1 MGRGDLVPRIIT
13 DFDVRIR
20 LHRDKSFGRVWPV
33 NLSETGVCI
42 RLRLPVEEK
51 QYVDLKITLGNEGD
65 VMILCGRI
73 AWVREDTVEQVFYCG
88 IGFTSLSKKQ
98 LEKIRNYVEAGSEAL
113 MDFFSGFPLFDQ
125 FSHEDCRGLLRIVTL
140 RRLQK
145 KEFLYSEGEIDMDL
159 QGIFIVQSGLLSI
172 FKGKKAK
179 PHRRIA
185 VVSPGE
191 IFGEF
196 TLLYETPH
204 TATVMAVNDT
214 TLIQINKMGLQLLKE
229 ENPALACKIM
239 ELVARSL
246 ADSLKHATKKLFCPV
261 RA

>member
-1 MGRGDLVPRIIT
+1 MPRIIT

-20 LHRDKSFGRVWPV
+20 LRRDKSFGRVWPV

-51 QYVDLKITLGNEGD
+51 QYVDLKITLGNEED
-65 VMILCGRI
+65 VMILFGRI
-73 AWVREDTVEQVFYCG
+73 AWVREDAVNQVYYCG
-88 IGFTSLSKKQ
+88 IGFSSLSQKQ
-98 LEKIRNYVEAGSEAL
+98 LEKIRNYVDAGSEAL
-113 MDFFSGFPLFDQ
+113 MNLFSSFPLFNQ

-145 KEFLYSEGEIDMDL
+145 KEFLYSDGEINMDL
-159 QGIFIVQSGLLSI
+159 QGVFIVQSGLLSI

-179 PHRRIA
+179 PHRRLA

-204 TATVMAVNDT
+204 TATVMAVNDS
-214 TLIQINKMGLQLLKE
+214 TLIQINKMGFQLTKE

-246 ADSLKHATKKLFCPV
+246 AGNLKHATKKLFCPV

>member
-1 MGRGDLVPRIIT
+1 MGSEDFVPRIIT

-51 QYVDLKITLGNEGD
+51 QYVDLKITLGYED
-65 VMILCGRI
+65 EVMILCGRI
-73 AWVREDTVEQVFYCG
+73 AWVREDPVNQVYYCG
-88 IGFTSLSKKQ
+88 IGFSTLTQ
-98 LEKIRNYVEAGSEAL
+98 NQREKIRNYVEAGGKSL
-113 MDFFSGFPLFDQ
+113 MDFFAGFPLFDQ
-125 FSHEDCRGLLRIVTL
+125 FSPEDCRRLLRIVTL
-140 RRLQK
+140 RELQK
-145 KEFLYSEGEIDMDL
+145 KEFLFIKDNIDMDS
-159 QGIFIVQSGLLSI
+159 QGLFIVRSGLLSI

-179 PHRRIA
+179 PEQRIA

-196 TLLYETPH
+196 TLLYESPH
-204 TATVMAVNDT
+204 TATVMAVNDS
-214 TLIQINKMGLQLLKE
+214 TLIQINKMGFQLMKE
-229 ENPALACKIM
+229 ECPALACKIM

-246 ADSLKHATKKLFCPV
+246 ADSLKRTTQKLFCPI

>member
-1 MGRGDLVPRIIT
+1 MPRIIT

-20 LHRDKSFGRVWPV
+20 LHRDKPFGRVWPV

-51 QYVDLKITLGNEGD
+51 QFIDLKITLGNEED

-73 AWVREDTVEQVFYCG
+73 AWVRQDLNDQVYYCG
-88 IGFTSLSKKQ
+88 IGFSALSKKQ
-98 LEKIRNYVEAGSEAL
+98 VETIRNYVEAGSETL

-125 FSHEDCRGLLRIVTL
+125 FSYEDCRNLLRIVTL
-140 RRLQK
+140 RQLQK
-145 KEFLYSEGEIDMDL
+145 KEFLYSEGEVDMDL

-172 FKGKKAK
+172 FKGKKAR

-196 TLLYETPH
+196 TLLFESPH
-204 TATVMAVNDT
+204 TATVVAVNDS
-214 TLIQINKMGLQLLKE
+214 TLIQINKMGLQLMKE
-229 ENPALACKIM
+229 ENPVLAYKIM

-246 ADSLKHATKKLFCPV
+246 ADRLKHATKKIFCPV